1 MTPYASLPITCQM
14 IYFKHMYNDFYKLK
28 ESPFNI
34 TSDPSYFFASS
45 HHAEAFSHLIYG
57 IQQRKGII
65 VVTGEIGTGK
75 TILCR
80 TVLNQLDKTTKTAFV
95 LNPYF
100 SEIQLLQVIVK
111 DLGIEGNHHG
121 KLALVSALNDFL
133 LKETAQGHN
142 VAIIIDEAQNLKVN
156 QLEQVR
162 LLSNLET
169 EKEKLL
175 QIILVGQ
182 PELLETLQ
190 LPSLRQLYQ
199 RISVRY
205 HILPLKREELAEY
218 VAYRLKV
225 ASQNGHTHVE
235 FTPKALDAI
244 YQHSQGTPRIVNILC
259 DRALLAGFVGELRSI
274 DENIIAQCTREVGIK
289 N

>member
-1 MTPYASLPITCQM
+1 
-14 IYFKHMYNDFYKLK
+14 MYTDFYKLR
-28 ESPFNI
+28 ENPFNI

-45 HHAEAFSHLIYG
+45 HHSEAYSHLIYG

-65 VVTGEIGTGK
+65 VITGEIGTGK
-75 TILCR
+75 TTLCR
-80 TVLNQLDKTTKTAFV
+80 TVLNKLDQKTKTAFV

-100 SEIQLLQVIVK
+100 SELQLLQAIVK
-111 DLGIEGNHHG
+111 DFGIHGHFQG
-121 KLALVSALNDFL
+121 KLHLVNALNDFL
-133 LKETAQGHN
+133 LKETSLGHN
-142 VAIIIDEAQNLKVN
+142 VAIIIDEAQNLKIN

-182 PELLETLQ
+182 PELMETLK

-205 HILPLKREELAEY
+205 HILPLKHEELTEY
-218 VAYRLKV
+218 VGSRLKK
-225 ASQNGHTHVE
+225 ASLNGKPHVE
-235 FTPKALDAI
+235 FTPKAIEALF
-244 YQHSQGTPRIVNILC
+244 HFSQGTPRIVNILC
-259 DRALLAGFVGELRSI
+259 DRALLAGFVAETKTI
-274 DENIIAQCTREVGIK
+274 DEGIILNCSREVGIK
-289 N
+289 